1 MTGYHVTMTG
11 SQTVIY
17 RSALPDR
24 VGSDVERTGSVV
36 RPPLYVPSVVD
47 NLWEWRRPV
56 GYPSRRM
63 SAFASP
69 TPELARQ
76 EGPPGAK
83 VYQVDISSGIK
94 AGQLCG
100 YSDSSNH
107 PEAVALPIF
116 LYERL
121 GSDWIGARIE
131 EKTRPAVCGC
141 RALLGQKLAN
151 SSLMLASYALSA
163 MSWRPRSGTGTTFSF
178 STQPTPSS
186 TLRERSSLKLRM
198 ATGCVLWSSRDE
210 TRVSAMAC
218 RSAGRNDDSN
228 GDSQG

>member
-47 NLWEWRRPV
+47 NLWEWRRPA

-121 GSDWIGARIE
+121 GSDWIGARME
-131 EKTRPAVCGC
+131 EKTAVGRLWMPCLT
-141 RALLGQKLAN
+141 RSEVSQLFADVSELRLIRDE
-151 SSLMLASYALSA
+151 LASSIRYWNDVQLLDPADPKLDPKGEIFFEA
-163 MSWRPRSGTGTTFSF
+163 PNGYRLRPVE
-178 STQPTPSS
+178 QP
-186 TLRERSSLKLRM
+186 R
-198 ATGCVLWSSRDE
+198 
-210 TRVSAMAC
+210 
-218 RSAGRNDDSN
+218 
-228 GDSQG
+228 